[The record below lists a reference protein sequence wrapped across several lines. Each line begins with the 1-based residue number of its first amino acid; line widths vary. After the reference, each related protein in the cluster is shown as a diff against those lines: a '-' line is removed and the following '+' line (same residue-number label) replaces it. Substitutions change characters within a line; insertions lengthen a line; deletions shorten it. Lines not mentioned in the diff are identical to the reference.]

1 LIFYGKN
8 EERICVYMSF
18 FFVYKEYVCIALL
31 RNYTST
37 NWITDEIIACL
48 PTKQNSFNLS
58 AVPAVSAVIYGDKT
72 AFYNCAFLGFQ
83 DTIWDALGRHY
94 FSNCYIEG
102 AVDFIFGAGKS
113 FYEVSFAT
121 E

>member
-1 LIFYGKN
+1 LLVYRLINNK
-8 EERICVYMSF
+8 
-18 FFVYKEYVCIALL
+18 
-31 RNYTST
+31 
-37 NWITDEIIACL
+37 TDEIIACL
-48 PTKQNSFNLS
+48 PTRQNSFNLG

-113 FYEVSFAT
+113 FYEVSFAK